1 MRGGHSSVTSVRMF
15 DFKDEYYQLLID
27 LDDDHTFVINSDGKE
42 IGLKFDSSTY
52 VHYKEKQIGK
62 LRLPFNG
69 EKPNIHFVKYNINDK
84 PDTPLDTGI
93 SQNLVECYL
102 DAEVFIT
109 KHLIE
114 TGFIK
119 LEEPNG

>member
-27 LDDDHTFVINSDGKE
+27 LDDDHTFVVNSDGEE
-42 IGLKFDSSTY
+42 IGLKIDSSTNIS
-52 VHYKEKQIGK
+52 YKDKIIG
-62 LRLPFNG
+62 RIRRSFDG
-69 EKPNIHFVKYNINDK
+69 EKNNLHFIKYNDDK
-84 PDTPLDTGI
+84 TDDTPVDTGI
-93 SQNLVECYL
+93 NQELVECYL

-119 LEEPNG
+119 LEAQNG